1 VLSNNQNENAITQVL
16 FKEYAHLK
24 AYMLDAL
31 QVYNHIL
38 FEISFKLYLESHS

>member
-1 VLSNNQNENAITQVL
+1 MLPNAQFENTVTHVL

-24 AYMLDAL
+24 TYMLDAL
-31 QVYNHIL
+31 QIYGHTL